1 MKLANPDLSPAIQSL
16 LEQVQA
22 NYPQKI
28 KIRVAEQASG
38 LLKHD
43 QAQRIMNDDG
53 SLAILL
59 TDQTAA
65 DYSLS
70 HELLHL
76 LLLSSGFPQVL
87 TAVTTQDAQL
97 DEQLIATG
105 MTLYNA
111 AVHMIIQKEQQS
123 HGFVD
128 TEATQ
133 AYLAGLRDNLTP
145 ESEDGENRW
154 IIYRILTLLDA
165 LVFFEGGN
173 QKLQAQW
180 QTDYPQALAQAE
192 LLYRGL
198 QRKTIDSPFALRRAV
213 INLWNAFDQ
222 VLETLGFAPTN
233 LQQLLTLTPV
243 LSERQLRLEVRQVYD
258 ILHSDH
264 LLAND
269 THEMAY
275 VGIGKSDQQNA
286 FVLSVKAQAATP
298 EYFQKI
304 YDQSVQSFLES
315 IEMPYSI
322 RG

>member
-1 MKLANPDLSPAIQSL
+1 MANEDLSPAIQSL
-16 LEQVQA
+16 LAEVQDH
-22 NYPQKI
+22 YPQQI
-28 KIRVAEQASG
+28 KIRVANEASG
-38 LLKHD
+38 FLKHD
-43 QAQRIMNDDG
+43 QAQRVMNDDG

-59 TDQTAA
+59 ADQTAA

-76 LLLSSGFPQVL
+76 LLLSTGFPQVL
-87 TAVTTQDAQL
+87 TEVTTQDAQL

-111 AVHMIIQKEQQS
+111 AVHVIIQKEQVA

-128 TEATQ
+128 TEAQQ
-133 AYLAGLRDNLTP
+133 AYLAGFRDNLTP
-145 ESEDGENRW
+145 ERDDPENRW
-154 IIYRILTLLDA
+154 LIYRILTILDA

-173 QKLQAQW
+173 QQLLQQW
-180 QTDYPQALAQAE
+180 ATDYPQALPQAQV
-192 LLYRGL
+192 LYKVL

-213 INLWNAFDQ
+213 VNLWTAFDQ
-222 VLETLGFAPTN
+222 ILETLGFAATN
-233 LQQLLTLTPV
+233 VQQLLTLTPV

-258 ILHSDH
+258 VLHSDH

-269 THEMAY
+269 TNEMAY

-286 FVLSVKAQAATP
+286 FVLGVAAKDATP

-304 YDQSVQSFLES
+304 YDQTVQEFLQS
-315 IEMPYSI
+315 IEMPYSM
-322 RG
+322 R